1 MLEVKGLGKRY
12 GGFALEDISFT
23 LPAGYILGYIGQ
35 NGAGKTTT
43 LNAITRLIRPD
54 AGEVRVNG
62 TRFDDDPVAYRDSIG
77 FIGDSSFFPGELALG
92 DIRRIVRDFYPSFD
106 AARFD
111 EMARR
116 WALPEKLKIK
126 AYSRGMKVKLMF
138 AAVLARD
145 TKLLILDEATN
156 GLDPVVRR
164 EILKLLQAYI
174 GDGQRS
180 VLFSTHIMED
190 LQDIADY
197 IFLIDRGRKVLFEAK
212 DELLERYV
220 LAKGG
225 PEELTGDLAAR
236 LIGLEKNEYGFTGLF
251 DADSGSILPA
261 SLVAE
266 KPTVDQ
272 IVVHMLEEMK

>member
-62 TRFDDDPVAYRDSIG
+62 IRFDDDPVAYRDSIG

-106 AARFD
+106 PNKFD